1 MKQQKILITG
11 AFGQLGTALTEVLIT
26 KYGSDAIVATDLNIR
41 DEFTCTTIKLDATN
55 IEALDEI
62 VRQQKITQI
71 YHLAAILSAKGEEL
85 PLQTWELNNS
95 TFFNVLEVA
104 RLNDIKKVFF
114 PSSIA
119 VFGPDARSEKV
130 ATDFALHPT
139 TVYGISK
146 VAGEHWA
153 RYYNLKYNLDVR
165 CLRYPGL
172 ISYQSLPGG
181 GTTDY
186 AVDIFHKAINGQ
198 DFESYLKEDTQLPML
213 YMDDAIEAT
222 LQLMEAPKEA
232 IKTVGYNIQGISFSP
247 VELLKA
253 IQKYIPDFTATYKP
267 DHRQAIAE
275 SWPISLDDKPAREEW
290 GWKPKFDLDK
300 MTQEMLKQLELKK
313 NNSQKLHA

>member
-1 MKQQKILITG
+1 MKEPKILITG
-11 AFGQLGTALTEVLIT
+11 AFGQLGTALTDALIS
-26 KYGSDAIVATDLNIR
+26 KYGSDAVVATDLHIR
-41 DEFTCTTIKLDATN
+41 EGFSCKTLKLDATD
-55 IEALDEI
+55 IQALDEV

-71 YHLAAILSAKGEEL
+71 YHLAAILSAKGEEK
-85 PLQTWELNNS
+85 PLQTWDLNNS

-104 RLNDIKKVFF
+104 RLNAIKKVFF

-119 VFGPDARSEKV
+119 VFGPDARKEYVSH
-130 ATDFALHPT
+130 DFALHPT

-153 RYYNLKYNLDVR
+153 RYYNAKYDLDVR

-172 ISYQSLPGG
+172 ISYQSFPGG

-186 AVDIFHKAINGQ
+186 AVDIFHKAINGEN
-198 DFESYLKEDTQLPML
+198 FVSYLQEDTQLPML

-247 VELLKA
+247 KELLEA
-253 IQKYIPDFTATYKP
+253 IQKHIPEFKAAYKP

-275 SWPISLDDKPAREEW
+275 SWPISLDDRAAQAEW
-290 GWKPKFDLDK
+290 GWKPKYDLAK

-313 NNSQKLHA
+313 NNSQKQHA